1 MQNILSKI
9 RISISK
15 SFDKGLFIGIADI
28 VFRAFSLIV
37 WLFVVWLL
45 CSFVWEAIF
54 DVKITSERIW
64 WILYSLMCFV
74 VITLLAYTAVYDRE

>member
-9 RISISK
+9 KISISK
-15 SFDKGLFIGIADI
+15 SFDKGLFIGIADM
-28 VFRAFSLIV
+28 VFRAVSLIV

-54 DVKITSERIW
+54 DVKIN
-64 WILYSLMCFV
+64 FNNH
-74 VITLLAYTAVYDRE
+74 TLWQNKLLKKKKNNSKM